1 MTDSMLSTNAGDI
14 TVFIPSNLALTI
26 QAINES
32 GGSGRIIS
40 DFPQVRSQAG
50 GPPGM
55 APVVAQGVLNGGG
68 PLLRVN
74 VVGGTIYLRRA
85 K

>member
-1 MTDSMLSTNAGDI
+1 M
-14 TVFIPSNLALTI
+14 P
-26 QAINES
+26 
-32 GGSGRIIS
+32 
-40 DFPQVRSQAG
+40 G
-50 GPPGM
+50 GPL
-55 APVVAQGVLNGGG
+55 VAEGALNGGG